1 MKKLSIIALLLLSLL
16 AVLFGAAAVHGE
28 PYVSLKGD
36 FYFELPEGWA
46 QVDHRVVDYHLRM
59 NQAGRATLDYEAAF
73 APADQAPFYAGP
85 YFIMTVDTVAGGYT
99 EAQIDSVLGDMAT
112 KFGRKV
118 RYFPVANLLADMKSN
133 APSYDRESKTI
144 TVINDIVE
152 QEKLLKK
159 HLLVMKFFDRGKAT
173 FYFYAPDSLFGRA
186 QPIFN
191 RVLESFHAGDA
202 ESMLPKENLRVADI
216 DVSGEGDEPAA
227 GTGGGSAPAIILALG
242 VVLAAVIILVIV
254 RRKKTDNE
262 RQ

>member
-1 MKKLSIIALLLLSLL
+1 MKKLSILALLLVSLL
-16 AVLFGAAAVHGE
+16 AVLAGAAAVHAE

-59 NQAGRATLDYEAAF
+59 NQAGRTTLDYEAAF
-73 APADQAPFYAGP
+73 APTDQAPFYAGP
-85 YFIMTVDTVAGGYT
+85 YFIMTVDTVTGGYT
-99 EAQIDSVLGDMAT
+99 QAQIDSVLGDMAT

-133 APSYDRESKTI
+133 APSYDRDSKTI

-152 QEKLLKK
+152 QEQLLKK

-191 RVLESFHAGDA
+191 QVLESFHAGDA

-216 DVSGEGDEPAA
+216 DVAEDESSGREN
-227 GTGGGSAPAIILALG
+227 GGGASMNWLLPVIGFWVIAIIAIVA
-242 VVLAAVIILVIV
+242 VV
-254 RRKKTDNE
+254 RKKKRNQ
-262 RQ
+262 R